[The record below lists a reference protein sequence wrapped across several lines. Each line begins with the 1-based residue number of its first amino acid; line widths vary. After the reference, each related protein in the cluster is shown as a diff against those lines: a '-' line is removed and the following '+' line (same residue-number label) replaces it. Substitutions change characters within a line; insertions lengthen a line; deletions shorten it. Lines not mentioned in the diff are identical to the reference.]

1 MALEVMC
8 VYVCV
13 CGNASVSASCSLVK
27 VNNRPAQGKKSPLAN
42 TNPI

>member
-8 VYVCV
+8 VCM
-13 CGNASVSASCSLVK
+13 CGNASVSASRSLVK
-27 VNNRPAQGKKSPLAN
+27 VSNRPAQGMKSPLAN